1 MTELKFRRFVMSW
14 IIIICM
20 FGVFGLAG
28 KVQVIMA
35 KKPATKSEVVEE
47 LPAFKKMVEI
57 ELTEA
62 ELMISE

>member
-1 MTELKFRRFVMSW
+1 MTELKFKRFVMSW
-14 IIIICM
+14 FIIICM
-20 FGVFGLAG
+20 IGIVGIAG
-28 KVQVIMA
+28 KAQVIMS
-35 KKPATKSEVVEE
+35 KKPATKSAVVEE

>member
-1 MTELKFRRFVMSW
+1 
-14 IIIICM
+14 M